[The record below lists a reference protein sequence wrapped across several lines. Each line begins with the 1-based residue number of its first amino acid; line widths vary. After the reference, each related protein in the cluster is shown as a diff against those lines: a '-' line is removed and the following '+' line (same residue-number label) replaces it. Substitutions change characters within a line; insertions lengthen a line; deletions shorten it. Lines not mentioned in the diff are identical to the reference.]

1 MHKRDSCRRGDEVG
15 TVQSRNNEPCP
26 KVSTNAPAVGEVHL
40 KFMYPDKATVAD
52 DASLVDDTL
61 PSSRSRVR
69 HKQRH

>member
-1 MHKRDSCRRGDEVG
+1 MHKRERPAGG
-15 TVQSRNNEPCP
+15 GKSRNNEPWP
-26 KVSTNAPAVGEVHL
+26 KVSTNAPAVGKVHL